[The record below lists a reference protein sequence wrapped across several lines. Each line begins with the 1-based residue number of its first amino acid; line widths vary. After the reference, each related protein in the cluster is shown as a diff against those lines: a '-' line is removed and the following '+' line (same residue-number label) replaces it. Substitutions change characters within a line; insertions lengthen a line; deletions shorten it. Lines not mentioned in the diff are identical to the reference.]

1 MLFIYNQVWHCRDN
15 VEHLAKNH
23 SQWCTKLQLFVT
35 LVRRQAAGNLYMF
48 DMNFGKPKC
57 DQIELNTNDTIEKAV
72 KTVLSDSAD
81 IGIVILLNSSL
92 HYLGINMSV

>member
-1 MLFIYNQVWHCRDN
+1 
-15 VEHLAKNH
+15 
-23 SQWCTKLQLFVT
+23 
-35 LVRRQAAGNLYMF
+35 
-48 DMNFGKPKC
+48 MNFGKPKS
-57 DQIELNTNDTIEKAV
+57 DQLQLNTNDDIEKAV